1 VDNRLIVFGC
11 VPARAAPETSALVPE
26 RIRGEKELLQFI
38 ARSRRK
44 VADVLQIR
52 LEEAN
57 GHALRARFNIAITA
71 AMT

>member
-1 VDNRLIVFGC
+1 MDNRLIVFDC

-44 VADVLQIR
+44 MADVLQIR
-52 LEEAN
+52 LERQTVT
-57 GHALRARFNIAITA
+57 HLRARFNIATTA